1 MKLLA
6 SLLMASSMMAT
17 PWLAEAAGAD
27 TLKAF
32 FKSTTSMRA
41 RFHQVV
47 NDAQGNKVQEV
58 NGDMQLSRPGKFRWD
73 YEKPYVQQIVGDV
86 EKVWLFDPELNQV
99 TVRALGKAIG
109 SSPAALLAGA
119 QEVERNFT
127 LSNAMVRQDG
137 LEWAEAVPK
146 AEDSGFD
153 RVLLGFKGDVLQKME
168 LHDSFGHTT
177 SIEFSKLERN
187 PVLPAGNFRFKVPV
201 GADVVGE

>member
-6 SLLMASSMMAT
+6 TLLMAVPMMAT
-17 PWLAEAAGAD
+17 SWLAEAAGAD

-32 FKSTTSMRA
+32 FKSTNSMRA

-73 YEKPYVQQIVGDV
+73 YEKPYVQQIVGDG

-99 TVRALGKAIG
+99 TVRTLGKALG

-119 QEVERNFT
+119 QDVERNFT
-127 LSNAMVRQDG
+127 LSNAPARQDG
-137 LEWAEAVPK
+137 LEWAQAVPK
-146 AEDSGFD
+146 VEESGFD
-153 RVLLGFKGDVLQKME
+153 KVLLGFKGDTLQKME

-187 PVLPAGNFRFKVPV
+187 PSLPASNFRFKAPAD
-201 GADVVGE
+201 ADVVGE